1 MTGREMMRLA
11 ANEHERVLGIPLI
24 VRVAIVRVKPTP
36 VLVPVHVEEVQVA
49 VGVRQNI

>member
-1 MTGREMMRLA
+1 MRLA
-11 ANEHERVLGIPLI
+11 ADEHERVLGIPLVI
-24 VRVAIVRVKPTP
+24 RVAIVRVKPTP